1 MSTQPLFDPA
11 SLQPLPCPVPGC
23 QAIRLPGQN
32 GRVPTCQHDL
42 EPDQRRRPNGCLNR
56 HDPHT
61 APFPPG
67 Y

>member
-23 QAIRLPGQN
+23 QAIRLAGQE
-32 GRVPTCQHDL
+32 GRIVTCQHDL
-42 EPDQRRRPNGCLNR
+42 ERDGRRPQGCLNTYR
-56 HDPHT
+56 PEHAEVP
-61 APFPPG
+61 